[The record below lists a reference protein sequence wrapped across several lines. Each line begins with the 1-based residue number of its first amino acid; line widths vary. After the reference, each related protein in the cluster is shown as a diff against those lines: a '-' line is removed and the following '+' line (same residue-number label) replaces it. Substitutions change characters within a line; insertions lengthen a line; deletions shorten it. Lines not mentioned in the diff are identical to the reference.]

1 MAVSLLADW
10 GNFYVI
16 TGSSAA
22 ALTGLTFV
30 VIALA
35 ANKTRVSSSGLRAF
49 VTPTIVHFGTVLA
62 LAAFL
67 SIPHQSLMSLS
78 LGFGVAGA
86 GGLVYGVV
94 IALNMRRNV
103 SYIPVHEDWLWHA
116 ALPTAVYGALLGMAF
131 LIPRCTDQGLYG
143 VAAISMLLL
152 YIGIH
157 NAWDVAVSISLRE
170 QQDSP

>member
-1 MAVSLLADW
+1 MPVSLLADW

-35 ANKTRVSSSGLRAF
+35 ANTSGVSTTGLRAF

-67 SIPHQSLMSLS
+67 SVPHQGLMSLS
-78 LGFGVAGA
+78 LGFGAVGV
-86 GGLVYGVV
+86 GGLIYGVV
-94 IALNMRRNV
+94 IAAK
-103 SYIPVHEDWLWHA
+103 HA
-116 ALPTAVYGALLGMAF
+116 P
-131 LIPRCTDQGLYG
+131 
-143 VAAISMLLL
+143 
-152 YIGIH
+152 
-157 NAWDVAVSISLRE
+157 
-170 QQDSP
+170 